1 MINLFRLIAL
11 LSAMAGFVISSTIYT
26 QSESSIIIAF
36 NMLIMLVSGYFI
48 VRTLDELMGFK
59 E

>member
-1 MINLFRLIAL
+1 MRKYFGLIAL
-11 LSAMAGFVISSTIYT
+11 MLFMLAFVISSTIYT